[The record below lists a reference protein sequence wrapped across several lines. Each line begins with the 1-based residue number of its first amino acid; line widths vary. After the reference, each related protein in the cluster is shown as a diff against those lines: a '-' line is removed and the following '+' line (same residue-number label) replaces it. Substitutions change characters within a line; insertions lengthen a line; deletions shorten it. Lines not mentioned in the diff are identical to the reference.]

1 MSLYTIKTY
10 HRRQESDKRVKG
22 KGTPLLNMKLK
33 APLAAT
39 LVACALLTPIL
50 AQAQSPLAPGVAM
63 DFRESMRQLVQAIS
77 AYGRSL
83 NPNFVIVA
91 ENGLDLVT
99 KPDPQDD
106 TLLFPARTY
115 IRSIDAVLQPNL
127 VKSLQSGD
135 PKEDPAITASRNQLA
150 ANAQTA
156 KSLGVDILNLEFATQ
171 AKDIDG
177 FYAASAKQGFT
188 PFVAA
193 SPILGRIPAYPKSAF
208 NANPTSLRDAT
219 QAKNFLY
226 IAHSQGFGI
235 TRDFVQAMSN
245 TNHDIAITN
254 VFHGR
259 VPLNKLD
266 VERLKYKK
274 LGARRLV
281 LAEIDISSAA
291 TYDYFWQAG
300 WGQGSPAFINTAFR
314 EDPDRYRTLYWDP
327 AWQSVLIGGTASYL
341 YGILDLGFDG
351 VVLKGVDG
359 WRYFESGGEEQ

>member
-1 MSLYTIKTY
+1 MML
-10 HRRQESDKRVKG
+10 RAR
-22 KGTPLLNMKLK
+22 
-33 APLAAT
+33 LATSA

-50 AQAQSPLAPGVAM
+50 AQAQSPLAPGVTM
-63 DFRESMRQLVQAIS
+63 DFRETMRQLVQDVS

-91 ENGLDLVT
+91 ENGLDLAS

-106 TLLFPARTY
+106 TLLFPARAY

-127 VKSLQSGD
+127 LKSLASGD
-135 PKEDPAITASRNQLA
+135 PKEAPAITAARNQLS
-150 ANAQTA
+150 ANVQTA
-156 KSLGVDILNLEFATQ
+156 KSLGVDIFNLEFATT
-171 AKDIDG
+171 AKEVDQL
-177 FYAASAKQGFT
+177 YAASTKQGFT

-193 SPILGRIPAYPKSAF
+193 SPVLGRIPAHPKSAY
-208 NANPTSLRDAT
+208 NANPTSLSDAT
-219 QAKNFLY
+219 QAKNYLY
-226 IAHSQGFGI
+226 IAHSQGFGV

-245 TNHDIAITN
+245 TNFDIIITN

-259 VPLNKLD
+259 VPLSKLD

-300 WGQGSPAFINTAFR
+300 WEQGAPEFINMPHR
-314 EDPDRYRTLYWDP
+314 EDPDRYRTLYWNP
-327 AWQSVLIGGTASYL
+327 AWQSVLFGGTASYI

-351 VVLKGVDG
+351 VVLKGLDR
-359 WRYFESGGEEQ
+359 WLYFESGGEEG

>member
-1 MSLYTIKTY
+1 
-10 HRRQESDKRVKG
+10 
-22 KGTPLLNMKLK
+22 
-33 APLAAT
+33 
-39 LVACALLTPIL
+39 
-50 AQAQSPLAPGVAM
+50 M
-63 DFRESMRQLVQAIS
+63 DFRESMRQLVQAVS

-91 ENGLDLVT
+91 QNGLDLVT

-115 IRSIDAVLQPNL
+115 IRSINAVLQPNL
-127 VKSLQSGD
+127 IKTLQSAD
-135 PKEDPAITASRNQLA
+135 PKEDPAITAARTQLA
-150 ANAQTA
+150 ANAKTA
-156 KSLGVDILNLEFATQ
+156 KNLGVDVFNLEFATK
-171 AKDIDG
+171 ATDIDSL
-177 FYAASAKQGFT
+177 YAASAKQGFT

-193 SPILGRIPAYPKSAF
+193 SPVLGHIPAYPRSAF
-208 NANPTSLRDAT
+208 NANPTSLRDTT

-226 IAHSQGFGI
+226 IAHSQGFGV

-245 TNHDIAITN
+245 TNHDVIITN

-259 VPLNKLD
+259 VPLSKLE

-291 TYDYFWQAG
+291 TYDYFWQPG
-300 WGQGSPAFINTAFR
+300 WGQGAPAFINMAFR

-327 AWQSVLIGGTASYL
+327 AWQSVLIGGTASYI

-351 VVLKGVDG
+351 VLLKGVDG

>member
-1 MSLYTIKTY
+1 M
-10 HRRQESDKRVKG
+10 
-22 KGTPLLNMKLK
+22 TPLQ
-33 APLAAT
+33 
-39 LVACALLTPIL
+39 
-50 AQAQSPLAPGVAM
+50 AQAQSPLAPGVTM
-63 DFRESMRQLVQAIS
+63 DFRETMRQLVQAVS

-127 VKSLQSGD
+127 LKSLQSGD
-135 PKEDPAITASRNQLA
+135 PKEDPAITAVRNQLA

-156 KSLGVDILNLEFATQ
+156 KSLGVDILNLEFATT
-171 AKDIDG
+171 AKEINQL
-177 FYAASAKQGFT
+177 YTTSTKQGFT
-188 PFVAA
+188 PFVAT
-193 SPILGRIPAYPKSAF
+193 SPVLGRIPAYPRSAYK
-208 NANPTSLRDAT
+208 ANPTSLSDST
-219 QAKNFLY
+219 QAKNYLY
-226 IAHSQGFGI
+226 IAHSQGFGV

-245 TNHDIAITN
+245 TNFDIIITS

-259 VPLNKLD
+259 VPLSKLD

-300 WGQGSPAFINTAFR
+300 WGQGSPAFINMPFR
-314 EDPDRYRTLYWDP
+314 EDPDRYRALYWDP